1 MKMKALHSF
10 GKNTIKIKLSI
21 FTVDPY
27 MDIFGIH
34 TGFLMFQL
42 PFLLFIAG
50 WLILSVTSLYFLYN
64 SQTTQINTLLW
75 VLCILLVPWL
85 GAIAFLVIRLDRKIQ
100 E

>member
-1 MKMKALHSF
+1 
-10 GKNTIKIKLSI
+10 
-21 FTVDPY
+21 

-42 PFLLFIAG
+42 PFLIFMAG

-64 SQTTQINTLLW
+64 SQTTRVNALLW
-75 VLCILLVPWL
+75 VLCILLVPLL
-85 GAIAFLVIRLDRKIQ
+85 GAIAFLVIRPYRKIQ